1 MAETPEAPARPPRG
15 HPRFEARGGL
25 NQLPRWSIEH
35 PYVVIAFYVAVVAL
49 AIIAI
54 GYRMPR
60 RFAPYVPSPM
70 VGVVS
75 MMPGLSSQEMELYV
89 SKPIEEQLVNVKDL
103 HYIRS
108 TSQDGFSIVTL
119 EFNYGVDMKK
129 ALFDVQALMNVVQA
143 NLPATGANLKPSW
156 VVPVDPLNLPVLS
169 LSVTGD
175 ADKDWDPIR
184 VREFADNTVISRLK
198 TIPSVYSVVPF
209 GGYRRQLQVV
219 VDRDKLAAYRLSILD
234 VKNAIDRYNV
244 SRSAGTMTSGANEA
258 IVRVDTRALSAE
270 QVLDYPITGLAP
282 GPGSVSPGSVA

>member
-1 MAETPEAPARPPRG
+1 MSEKPEATARHARFQARG
-15 HPRFEARGGL
+15 GGL

-54 GYRMPR
+54 SYRMPR

-70 VGVVS
+70 VGVVT
-75 MMPGLSSQEMELYV
+75 MMPGLSAQEMEFYV
-89 SKPIEEQLVNVKDL
+89 SKPIEEQLVNVQNL
-103 HYIRS
+103 HYVRS

-175 ADKDWDPIR
+175 PAHGWDPVR
-184 VREFADNTVISRLK
+184 VREFANNAVINRLK
-198 TIPSVYSVVPF
+198 TIPTVYSV
-209 GGYRRQLQVV
+209 
-219 VDRDKLAAYRLSILD
+219 
-234 VKNAIDRYNV
+234 
-244 SRSAGTMTSGANEA
+244 
-258 IVRVDTRALSAE
+258 
-270 QVLDYPITGLAP
+270 AP
-282 GPGSVSPGSVA
+282 